1 MVELDAKFNSNDIS
15 NMLKEIKRD
24 LKKVPQEA
32 YDFFVAHTPR
42 KTGNARSKTKL
53 RGSVIQADYQ
63 YAEVLDKGR
72 HMTSRGLRG
81 SDQAPEGMTKP
92 TVEHI
97 RAYVKQKLGII
108 LK

>member
-1 MVELDAKFNSNDIS
+1 MVELDAKFNTNNIS
-15 NMLKEIKRD
+15 NMLKEVKRE

-32 YDFFVAHTPR
+32 YDFFVKQTPK

-53 RGSVIQADYQ
+53 RGSTIQADYQ

-72 HMTSRGLRG
+72 HMTSRGMRG

-92 TVEHI
+92 TEKFI
-97 RAYVKQKLGII
+97 QDRIDKIFRGK
-108 LK
+108 

>member
-1 MVELDAKFNSNDIS
+1 MVQLDAKFNSNDIS
-15 NMLKEIKRD
+15 NMLKEVKRE

-32 YDFFVAHTPR
+32 YDFFVKTTPK

-53 RGSVIQADYQ
+53 KGSVIQADYQ

-72 HMTSRGLRG
+72 HMTSRGMRG

-92 TVEHI
+92 TEKFIQDRVNKI
-97 RAYVKQKLGII
+97 VTGK
-108 LK
+108 

>member
-1 MVELDAKFNSNDIS
+1 MIELDAKFNTNNIS
-15 NMLKEIKRD
+15 NMLKEVKRE

-32 YDFFVAHTPR
+32 YDFFLKQTPK

-72 HMTSRGLRG
+72 HMTSRGMRG
-81 SDQAPEGMTKP
+81 SDQAPQGMTKP
-92 TVEHI
+92 TEKFIQDRVDKI
-97 RAYVKQKLGII
+97 FRGK
-108 LK
+108 

>member
-1 MVELDAKFNSNDIS
+1 MVELDAKFNSRNMS
-15 NMLKEIKRD
+15 NMLKEIKKE

-32 YDFFVAHTPR
+32 YDFFVKTTPI

-53 RGSVIQADYQ
+53 KNGVIQADYA

-72 HMTSRGLRG
+72 HMTSRGARG

-92 TVEHI
+92 TEKFIQNRVNKI
-97 RAYVKQKLGII
+97 FQGK
-108 LK
+108 

>member
-1 MVELDAKFNSNDIS
+1 MVELDAKFNSNNIS
-15 NMLKEIKRD
+15 NMLKEVKRE

-32 YDFFVAHTPR
+32 YDFFVAHTPK

-53 RGSVIQADYQ
+53 KGSVIQADYQ

-92 TVEHI
+92 TEKFIQDRVNKI
-97 RAYVKQKLGII
+97 VTGK
-108 LK
+108 

>member
-1 MVELDAKFNSNDIS
+1 MVELDAKFNSRNMS
-15 NMLKEIKRD
+15 NMIKEIKKE

-32 YDFFVAHTPR
+32 YDFFVKTTPI

-53 RGSVIQADYQ
+53 KNGVIQADYA

-72 HMTSRGLRG
+72 HMTTRGARG

-92 TVEHI
+92 TEKFIQDRVNKI
-97 RAYVKQKLGII
+97 FRGK
-108 LK
+108 